1 MSFTKTDLNLFLTF
15 EVIYTER
22 NLTKAA
28 EILGITQPAVSNA
41 LSRLRDT
48 FKDELF
54 IRTSKGMIPTPV
66 AQNIMPDIRNAL
78 NLMRNTINESETFN
92 PKTAHNIFKISIGDT
107 SEYRLLPELIQ
118 RLSQKA
124 PRVDVESYLTPR
136 EETPRDL
143 ASGNIDFA
151 IDPPI
156 HADSTLKNR
165 KIYSDNYVLI
175 VRKGHPIAKKRK
187 LSLEDYLSLSHIQ
200 ISKRS
205 SGIGHV
211 DMTLNRLGVSR
222 RIALRAQHYLVAP
235 YIIQQSDLAITS
247 TKSFARGRD
256 LKTLALPF
264 KIDPLIL
271 HLYWHESKDQDASNI
286 WMRDLILKA
295 YGKIQNKKYF
305 FFGAD
310 EGTRTPTPFGTRT

>member
-205 SGIGHV
+205 PGIGHV

-247 TKSFARGRD
+247 IKSFARGRD

-295 YGKIQNKKYF
+295 YGKIQNKK
-305 FFGAD
+305 
-310 EGTRTPTPFGTRT
+310 

>member
-247 TKSFARGRD
+247 IKSFARGRD
-256 LKTLALPF
+256 LKTLSLPF

-295 YGKIQNKKYF
+295 YGKIQNKK
-305 FFGAD
+305 
-310 EGTRTPTPFGTRT
+310 